1 MINENTKAIIPVDLA
16 GIPCDYDKI
25 FEIVSKKQYLFSP
38 SNEIQNAFNRVLII
52 ADSAHAF
59 GAHYKNKMIGNVAD
73 FSTFSFHAVKNFT
86 TSEGGAL
93 TWKYNEKIDN
103 EKLYKEFQLYSLHGQ
118 NKDALAKN
126 RLGDWEYDIV
136 NPGYKC
142 NMTDIIAAI
151 GLAQFKRYPSL
162 LHRRREIVERYN
174 RIFKDTKVRPLKH
187 FSNNYLSSMHLYI
200 IHIDDISEKQR
211 NEIIEKMANCGIA
224 CNVHYKPLP
233 MLTAYSNMGFDI
245 SNYPNSISYFNN
257 TITLPLH
264 TKLTNTDVDFIA
276 NSLIEIINTYH

>member
-1 MINENTKAIIPVDLA
+1 MIA
-16 GIPCDYDKI
+16 
-25 FEIVSKKQYLFSP
+25 
-38 SNEIQNAFNRVLII
+38 
-52 ADSAHAF
+52 
-59 GAHYKNKMIGNVAD
+59 NVAD

-86 TSEGGAL
+86 TGEGGAL

-136 NPGYKC
+136 IPGYKC

-211 NEIIEKMANCGIA
+211 N
-224 CNVHYKPLP
+224 
-233 MLTAYSNMGFDI
+233 
-245 SNYPNSISYFNN
+245 
-257 TITLPLH
+257 
-264 TKLTNTDVDFIA
+264 
-276 NSLIEIINTYH
+276 